1 MYPILFEFGVI
12 TVFSLWFFV
21 AIGFIAGSLVF
32 IRLSKRYRVRLT
44 LLSENSTVLFFWTLL
59 VSRLLF
65 ILLHTELYFYRF
77 QLKNILKIFA
87 IWDKGLSFWGAVF
100 AWFTGLLYL
109 SRRRENGAASSVAR
123 LWDIT
128 FPALFVG
135 MFFGNIGA
143 FLDGINYGIPTS
155 LPWGMTFRNANVKY
169 ISEIHPTQLYA
180 ALYTLIIALILLT
193 LLKRLRGNLPGF
205 VTEIGVFC
213 FSLLKFLED
222 FLRGDEAV
230 KIWFLRLPQLLAFL
244 ALLGTGYLIYQ
255 RYHNRTG
262 GDPERLLKKFADRLA
277 RPRAELI
284 KKKPGGSVMS
294 AAEHHAP

>member
-12 TVFSLWFFV
+12 TVFSLWFFI
-21 AIGFIAGSLVF
+21 AIGFIVGSLVF

-44 LLSENSTVLFFWTLL
+44 LLSENSIVLFFWTLF

-100 AWFTGLLYL
+100 AWFLGIWYL
-109 SRRRENGAASSVAR
+109 SRHRENTKPSSALR

-128 FPALFVG
+128 FPALFAG
-135 MFFGNIGA
+135 MVFGNIGA

-180 ALYTLIIALILLT
+180 AIYSLGIALLLLA
-193 LLKRLRGNLPGF
+193 LLKRLRGDLVGF
-205 VTEIGVFC
+205 ATEIGIFC
-213 FSLLKFLED
+213 FSFFKFLED

-230 KIWFLRLPQLLAFL
+230 EILFLRLPQLLAFI
-244 ALLGTGYLIYQ
+244 AMIVSGYLIFE

-262 GDPERLLKKFADRLA
+262 NDPGHILKNFVTRIFTTRRKQNSSTMSV
-277 RPRAELI
+277 
-284 KKKPGGSVMS
+284 KPPENLRSQTT
-294 AAEHHAP
+294 